1 MHRARTDRVPLHVA
15 GWLVVALTLAGL
27 ATGADWLNRSLPGFD
42 LPLGTLATAASF
54 VILPALAFDVLS
66 PGMLRAV
73 AGLLVLVN
81 LCWLPVSALL
91 AGNLRLNF
99 SDAPEAWWPIT
110 LGLPLLSAMLWLA
123 VGLLALLRRA
133 GSSRG
138 RDPDGG

>member
-1 MHRARTDRVPLHVA
+1 MQRPRTHRVPLHAA

-27 ATGADWLNRSLPGFD
+27 ATGAGWLEWSLPGFD

-54 VILPALAFDVLS
+54 VILPALAFDVLA
-66 PGMLRAV
+66 PGGLRVV

-99 SDAPEAWWPIT
+99 SDAPEAWWPVT
-110 LGLPLLSAMLWLA
+110 LSLPLLSVMLWLA
-123 VGLLALLRRA
+123 VALRAVLRRS

-138 RDPDGG
+138 RDPGDG